1 MVDKSKNNKILG
13 INSIKSLINK
23 NQNDNLSKKEY
34 NYLIKKQRLK
44 SNYKKN
50 NNEKLP
56 PEIEN
61 VLVELSMCSR
71 APRPLSLV
79 LSLCPDSSLR
89 LPYWSFLPENAS
101 YPSLSPS
108 APAL

>member
-61 VLVELSMCSR
+61 VLVELISTIWKVFR
-71 APRPLSLV
+71 TYRFGP
-79 LSLCPDSSLR
+79 
-89 LPYWSFLPENAS
+89 F
-101 YPSLSPS
+101 
-108 APAL
+108 